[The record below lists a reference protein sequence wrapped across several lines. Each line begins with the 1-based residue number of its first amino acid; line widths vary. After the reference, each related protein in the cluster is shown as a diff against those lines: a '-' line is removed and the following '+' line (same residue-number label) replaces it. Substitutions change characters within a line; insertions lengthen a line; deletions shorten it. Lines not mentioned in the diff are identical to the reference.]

1 MTTPIEERISAL
13 VDGESGAFEA
23 RRLARELTTN
33 ESLKKRWA
41 RYHLIGDAMRDELPP
56 RIPRGFSAQV
66 MAQIHGEMP
75 GYDSMLNPTRSRWSK
90 PLAGLAIAAS
100 VAAVSVLLLQTL
112 TSHSVSQTPL
122 EVATTPA
129 STSLPEQPLPAPKAT
144 TVAVVRD
151 SNDEAPMT
159 VQPTPGDFK
168 TLEVNIVDSRMDSYL
183 ATHAEFASQPFLLP
197 EVRVVGFDQQK
208 H

>member
-33 ESLKKRWA
+33 EALRKRWA
-41 RYHLIGDAMRDELPP
+41 RYHLIGDALRDELPP
-56 RIPRGFSAQV
+56 RIPKDFSAQV
-66 MAQIHGEMP
+66 MARIHGEMP
-75 GYDSMLNPTRSRWSK
+75 GYDNSLVTTRSRWIK
-90 PLAGLAIAAS
+90 PLAGLGIAAS

-112 TSHSVSQTPL
+112 TSHSVSHTPV
-122 EVATTPA
+122 EVAVTPTQ
-129 STSLPEQPLPAPKAT
+129 SISNPKAT
-144 TVAVVRD
+144 TVAAVRD
-151 SNDEAPMT
+151 STDAAPT
-159 VQPTPGDFK
+159 AIQPGPDDFK

-183 ATHAEFASQPFLLP
+183 ATHAEFASQPFPLP

-208 H
+208 Q